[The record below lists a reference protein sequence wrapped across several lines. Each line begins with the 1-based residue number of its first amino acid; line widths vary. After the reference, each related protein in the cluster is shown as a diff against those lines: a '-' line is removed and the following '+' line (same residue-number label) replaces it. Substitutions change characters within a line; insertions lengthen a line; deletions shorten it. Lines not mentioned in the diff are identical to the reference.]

1 MSAPLSVPLPLPP
14 PQRDRISIL
23 DVSSLEFG
31 FGLPCEGRDIG
42 NGIDMRLSAKV
53 FEIDMLGSGG
63 GGNGLEEVKLK

>member
-1 MSAPLSVPLPLPP
+1 MSAPLSVPLPLPL
-14 PQRDRISIL
+14 PQRDRILIL

-31 FGLPCEGRDIG
+31 LPCAGRDVG

-53 FEIDMLGSGG
+53 FEIGMLGSGG